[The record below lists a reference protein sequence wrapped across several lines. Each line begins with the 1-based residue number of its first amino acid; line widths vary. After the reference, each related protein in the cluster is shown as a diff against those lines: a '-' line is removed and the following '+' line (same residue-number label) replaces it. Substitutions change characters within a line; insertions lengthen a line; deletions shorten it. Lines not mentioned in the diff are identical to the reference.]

1 MTSEELHDDL
11 LQYSPILSGPPLCR
25 IEAMNVEA
33 GTRGYHSCSPWIAPY
48 EYLKVSR
55 GKRAEVA
62 SVSLGTITVPVT
74 QELRHPRAI
83 ELHSHLGEKALFTT
97 HTSPDVWKD

>member
-1 MTSEELHDDL
+1 MICFNTHPSSQGRHCV
-11 LQYSPILSGPPLCR
+11 G

-33 GTRGYHSCSPWIAPY
+33 GTRGYHSCSAWIAPY

-62 SVSLGTITVPVT
+62 SVSLGTIAVPVT

-83 ELHSHLGEKALFTT
+83 ELHSHLGEKASLTT